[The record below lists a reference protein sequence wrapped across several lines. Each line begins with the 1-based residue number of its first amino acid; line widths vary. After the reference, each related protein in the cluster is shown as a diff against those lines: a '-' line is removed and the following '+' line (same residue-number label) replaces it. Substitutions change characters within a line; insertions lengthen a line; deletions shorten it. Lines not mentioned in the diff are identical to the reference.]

1 MKKNL
6 KEAETSEAILVS
18 EEQKHETACTDP
30 LDTAR
35 SVTRMK
41 ELPDQARPYEKAL
54 RMGTGA
60 LTDAELLSII
70 LRSGTKGKNS
80 LELAEEILDLCKFQN
95 GLLGICHLTLTDLMS
110 LDGIGQVKALQIL
123 CVRELSRRIAQTNTS
138 SSLCFDRP
146 DTVAQYYMEE
156 MRHQETEKVIGV
168 LLDSRLQRIA
178 SPEISSGTVNMSL
191 VSPREILQKALSYHA
206 LHLILIHNHPSGNPA
221 PSREDY
227 QVTENLYRAGGIV
240 GIDLSDHIIIGD
252 RTYFSFRD
260 DGFFDRFDCQKS
272 AQAVQEYFYV
282 I

>member
-1 MKKNL
+1 MKKISD
-6 KEAETSEAILVS
+6 EAGFSGRIHTSEPHDCERNASGQIS
-18 EEQKHETACTDP
+18 PGGRMA
-30 LDTAR
+30 
-35 SVTRMK
+35 RMK
-41 ELPDQARPYEKAL
+41 ELPDQSRPYEKAL

-80 LELAEEILDLCKFQN
+80 LQLAEEILDLCKFRN
-95 GLLGICHLTLTDLMS
+95 GLLGICHLTLPDLMS
-110 LDGIGQVKALQIL
+110 LDGIGVVKALQIL
-123 CVRELSRRIAQTNTS
+123 CVRELSRRIAQMNTS

-146 DTVAQYYMEE
+146 DTVAQYFMEE
-156 MRHQETEKVIGV
+156 MRHQETEKVICV
-168 LLDSRLQRIA
+168 MLDSRMQRIA

-260 DGFFDRFDCQKS
+260 DGFFDRFASPDKEQT
-272 AQAVQEYFYV
+272 AAGDPRGH
-282 I
+282 

>member
-1 MKKNL
+1 
-6 KEAETSEAILVS
+6 
-18 EEQKHETACTDP
+18 
-30 LDTAR
+30 
-35 SVTRMK
+35 
-41 ELPDQARPYEKAL
+41 
-54 RMGTGA
+54 
-60 LTDAELLSII
+60 
-70 LRSGTKGKNS
+70 
-80 LELAEEILDLCKFQN
+80 
-95 GLLGICHLTLTDLMS
+95 MS

-156 MRHQETEKVIGV
+156 MRHQETEKVICV
-168 LLDSRLQRIA
+168 MLDSRMQRIA